1 MQKNMY
7 QIKLTGQAKKEL
19 KNIKKIYEDAI
30 NSALEEIRENPFIGK
45 PLTREL
51 YGKYAY
57 KLDTYRI
64 IYKVNKKDKVVNI
77 LTAGH
82 RGTIYE

>member
-1 MQKNMY
+1 MY
-7 QIKLTGQAKKEL
+7 QIKLTGRAKKEL
-19 KNIKKIYEDAI
+19 KNIRKIYEVAI
-30 NSALEEIRENPFIGK
+30 NSAIEEIGDDPFAGK

-51 YGKYAY
+51 AGKFCY
-57 KLDTYRI
+57 KIDSYRI
-64 IYKVNKKDKVVNI
+64 IYKINKKDKIINI